1 MFYPSWTLPVPGIL
15 HYALCRPLFS
25 LIAHLFAV
33 FNDSRVN
40 DKVTWWDKVRFKN
53 RSRSQVI
60 IRDQTYIRNTL
71 LSVRFYRSCSIIELR
86 RTWHNDLT
94 ISCSIFII
102 FDFRC
107 NSRSNITY
115 NNIASQVE
123 DFSQNSLKD
132 RRSVRVTKFYL
143 LWNLNDKRYI
153 LLVWLRVSQN
163 LMNWKKPTIDFKFI
177 VIKKNII
184 DGCRI
189 NFKVNN
195 TS

>member
-15 HYALCRPLFS
+15 HYALSRPLFS

-40 DKVTWWDKVRFKN
+40 DKVTKWDKVRFKN

-60 IRDQTYIRNTL
+60 VRDQTYIRNTL
-71 LSVRFYRSCSIIELR
+71 LSVRFYRSCSFIEL
-86 RTWHNDLT
+86 TTHVAYNDLT

-107 NSRSNITY
+107 NSRANITY

-123 DFSQNSLKD
+123 DSSQNSLKE
-132 RRSVRVTKFYL
+132 RRSAHVTR
-143 LWNLNDKRYI
+143 LWNLI
-153 LLVWLRVSQN
+153 
-163 LMNWKKPTIDFKFI
+163 
-177 VIKKNII
+177 
-184 DGCRI
+184 
-189 NFKVNN
+189 
-195 TS
+195 

>member
-1 MFYPSWTLPVPGIL
+1 MHDLLTSACNWHCNLTLLAYITFRKYCAASNFSPQREYYSSMFYPSWTLPVPGIL

-40 DKVTWWDKVRFKN
+40 DKVTRWDKVRFKN

-60 IRDQTYIRNTL
+60 VRDQTYIRNTL
-71 LSVRFYRSCSIIELR
+71 LPVRFYRSCSIIELR

-143 LWNLNDKRYI
+143 L
-153 LLVWLRVSQN
+153 
-163 LMNWKKPTIDFKFI
+163 
-177 VIKKNII
+177 
-184 DGCRI
+184 
-189 NFKVNN
+189 
-195 TS
+195 